1 MSFPKKFTMLWN
13 KNSKTMMSDQNRAL
27 LFSLGLCA
35 KAGKLIYGVPMVC
48 EALKKQKSVVA
59 VFSAA
64 DNSPNS
70 AKRLSDRCAFYGA
83 PLYTLDIDGDTLSG
97 AVGKSGRLAALA
109 ITDQN
114 LCRLVL
120 SKLTRD
126 TENDNNEN

>member
-1 MSFPKKFTMLWN
+1 MLWN
-13 KNSKTMMSDQNRAL
+13 ENWKTMMSDQNRAL

-64 DNSPNS
+64 DNSSNS
-70 AKRLSDRCAFYGA
+70 AKRLSDRCTFYGV
-83 PLYTLDIDGDTLSG
+83 PLYTLSVDGDTLSS

-109 ITDQN
+109 VTDSN
-114 LCRLVL
+114 LAALVL
-120 SKLTRD
+120 SKLPNQVQD
-126 TENDNNEN
+126 DNCEN

>member
-1 MSFPKKFTMLWN
+1 
-13 KNSKTMMSDQNRAL
+13 MMSDSTRAL
-27 LFSLGLCA
+27 LFSLGLCS

-48 EALKKQKSVVA
+48 EALKKQKTVVA

-70 AKRLSDRCAFYGA
+70 QKRLSDRCAFYGV
-83 PLYTLDIDGDTLSG
+83 PLYTLDIDGDTLCG

-109 ITDQN
+109 VTDQN

-120 SKLTRD
+120 SKLPKD
-126 TENDNNEN
+126 TENDNIEN

>member
-1 MSFPKKFTMLWN
+1 MLWN
-13 KNSKTMMSDQNRAL
+13 KSSKVMRSDENREL
-27 LFSLGLCA
+27 LFALGLCA
-35 KAGKLIYGVPMVC
+35 KAGKLVYGVPMVC

-70 AKRLSDRCAFYGA
+70 AKRLSDRCTFYGV
-83 PLYTLDIDGDTLSG
+83 PLHTLDIDGDTLSG

-109 ITDQN
+109 VTDQS

-120 SKLTRD
+120 SKLPKN
-126 TENDNNEN
+126 TEKDS

>member
-1 MSFPKKFTMLWN
+1 MLWN
-13 KNSKTMMSDQNRAL
+13 ENWKTMMSDQNRAL

-70 AKRLSDRCAFYGA
+70 AKRLSDRCTFYGV
-83 PLYTLDIDGDTLSG
+83 PLYTLSVDGDTLSS

-109 ITDQN
+109 VTDSN
-114 LCRLVL
+114 LAALVL
-120 SKLTRD
+120 SKLPNQVQD
-126 TENDNNEN
+126 DN

>member
-1 MSFPKKFTMLWN
+1 
-13 KNSKTMMSDQNRAL
+13 MMSDRDRAL

-70 AKRLSDRCAFYGA
+70 AKRLFDRCTFYGV
-83 PLYTLDIDGDTLSG
+83 PLYTLSLDGDTLSV

-109 ITDQN
+109 VTDSN
-114 LCRLVL
+114 LATLVL
-120 SKLTRD
+120 SKLPNQTQD
-126 TENDNNEN
+126 DNSEN

>member
-1 MSFPKKFTMLWN
+1 MLWN
-13 KNSKTMMSDQNRAL
+13 KSSKAMKSDKNREL
-27 LFSLGLCA
+27 LFALGLCA

-70 AKRLSDRCAFYGA
+70 TKRLSDRCTFYGV
-83 PLYTLDIDGDTLSG
+83 PLHMLDIDGDTLSG

-109 ITDQN
+109 VTDKS

-120 SKLTRD
+120 SKLPQD
-126 TENDNNEN
+126 TENDKQEN

>member
-1 MSFPKKFTMLWN
+1 MLWN
-13 KNSKTMMSDQNRAL
+13 ENWKTMMSDQNRAL

-70 AKRLSDRCAFYGA
+70 AKRLSDRCTFYGVS
-83 PLYTLDIDGDTLSG
+83 LYTLSVDGDTLSS

-109 ITDQN
+109 VTDSN
-114 LCRLVL
+114 LAALVL
-120 SKLTRD
+120 SKLTNQVQD
-126 TENDNNEN
+126 DN

>member
-1 MSFPKKFTMLWN
+1 MLWS
-13 KNSKTMMSDQNRAL
+13 KNSKTMMSDANRAL

-70 AKRLSDRCAFYGA
+70 AKRLCDRCTFYGV
-83 PLYTLDIDGDTLSG
+83 PLYTLEIDGDTLSG

-109 ITDQN
+109 VTDQS
-114 LCRLVL
+114 LCQLVL
-120 SKLTRD
+120 SKLPKD
-126 TENDNNEN
+126 TENDQ

>member
-1 MSFPKKFTMLWN
+1 MLWN
-13 KNSKTMMSDQNRAL
+13 ENLKTMMSDQNRAL

-70 AKRLSDRCAFYGA
+70 AKRLSDRCTFYGV
-83 PLYTLDIDGDTLSG
+83 PLYTLSVDGDTLSS

-109 ITDQN
+109 VTDSN
-114 LCRLVL
+114 LAALVL
-120 SKLTRD
+120 SKLPNQVQD
-126 TENDNNEN
+126 DNCEN

>member
-1 MSFPKKFTMLWN
+1 
-13 KNSKTMMSDQNRAL
+13 MMSDPNRAL
-27 LFSLGLCA
+27 LFSLGICA

-70 AKRLSDRCAFYGA
+70 AKRLSDRCTFYGV
-83 PLYTLDIDGDTLSG
+83 PLHTLSIDGDTLSS

-109 ITDQN
+109 VTDSN
-114 LCRLVL
+114 LAGLVL
-120 SKLTRD
+120 SKLPKQTQD
-126 TENDNNEN
+126 DNSEN